1 MIELD
6 KGMKDTA
13 IVFGQETA
21 MHAERVAAAL
31 MQIAEAWGASVE
43 QLQEA
48 MMMFAGNV
56 GIFTSMT
63 AEEVATALES
73 IEPRRQVMKQIH
85 KLCLK
90 RPRIVHQVFNRK
102 PRNRVN
108 KIIR

>member
-31 MQIAEAWGASVE
+31 MQIAEVWGASVE

-48 MMMFAGNV
+48 MMMVAGSV
-56 GIFTSMT
+56 GIYTST

-85 KLCLK
+85 KMCLK

-102 PRNRVN
+102 PRNRVK